1 MNFLG
6 DLWNLA
12 KKGLKKIAE
21 EAIKFIIVKV
31 GEFIKKI
38 IELLLGKKYDPNN
51 STVEE
56 TKEINKLLEKC
67 ISEYTKEAEE
77 YDREAKEVAD
87 KYFQKI
93 IASLREINKIDNKE
107 VVIEEY
113 IFQILENRKE
123 DIDKKFENIYSKEI
137 SGVFSLNN
145 NILLDILKM
154 EKSREKRNRL
164 NDLVKNTIKNA
175 NKKLT
180 DALKNSINKEQDFI
194 MERLLSYIENRQN
207 TLKTSKKET
216 ENIIDSLGKDKEERQ
231 KLEAKYDNIIE
242 KLDLLENLMEA

>member
-77 YDREAKEVAD
+77 YDR
-87 KYFQKI
+87 
-93 IASLREINKIDNKE
+93 REINKIDNKE

-137 SGVFSLNN
+137 SSVFSLNN

-164 NDLVKNTIKNA
+164 NDLVKNTIKNT

>member
-1 MNFLG
+1 
-6 DLWNLA
+6 
-12 KKGLKKIAE
+12 
-21 EAIKFIIVKV
+21 
-31 GEFIKKI
+31 
-38 IELLLGKKYDPNN
+38 
-51 STVEE
+51 
-56 TKEINKLLEKC
+56 
-67 ISEYTKEAEE
+67 
-77 YDREAKEVAD
+77 
-87 KYFQKI
+87 
-93 IASLREINKIDNKE
+93 
-107 VVIEEY
+107 
-113 IFQILENRKE
+113 
-123 DIDKKFENIYSKEI
+123 
-137 SGVFSLNN
+137 
-145 NILLDILKM
+145 M

>member
-1 MNFLG
+1 M
-6 DLWNLA
+6 
-12 KKGLKKIAE
+12 
-21 EAIKFIIVKV
+21 
-31 GEFIKKI
+31 
-38 IELLLGKKYDPNN
+38 
-51 STVEE
+51 
-56 TKEINKLLEKC
+56 
-67 ISEYTKEAEE
+67 
-77 YDREAKEVAD
+77 AD

-137 SGVFSLNN
+137 SSVFSLNN

-180 DALKNSINKEQDFI
+180 DALKSSINKEQDFI
-194 MERLLSYIENRQN
+194 MDRLLSYIENRQN

-231 KLEAKYDNIIE
+231 KLEAKYDNIID
-242 KLDLLENLMEA
+242 KLDLLENLMRV